1 MNKLNDV
8 DLNKLKDSLLALN
21 GSLLRLGVNKDEVI
35 ILLPN
40 TEWNY
45 INIALQKEKSQYSK
59 YYSKVD
65 DKAFMLGGIKVKKYR
80 GEDLWVGYYL
90 D

>member
-1 MNKLNDV
+1 MNKLNDA

-65 DKAFMLGGIKVKKYR
+65 DKEFMLGGIKVKKYR
-80 GEDLWVGYYL
+80 GEDL
-90 D
+90 